1 MRLYQLLLLL
11 LPASFR
17 HEYGREMA
25 AVFERRMLA
34 ASFPGRLWI
43 WLEAVSD
50 IALAAGGSHL
60 ELLRHDVKYTLRSCR
75 RAPGFSA
82 TVVGVA
88 ALGVAAS
95 TSVFSIAD
103 HVLLR
108 PLPFRQPDRLV
119 DLWEDQTQEGFARN
133 QVSPANFRDWRAMS
147 AVFESMA
154 AYRELSANLSGAG
167 EPERMSGTAASAE
180 LFPILGV
187 PPLLGRTFTSAEDR
201 PGAPG
206 TVVLAYSLWQRR
218 FGGDPAVL
226 GRRFRLD
233 GAPFTVIGVMPPGF
247 HFPRRESELWTAI
260 RFSEDDFVDRTDTYL
275 GVIAALAPGVTLE
288 RASAAMKTVSASLAR
303 QYPATNAKVGVRIL
317 HLRDEISWR
326 TRAIL
331 YVLSAAALFLLLI
344 ACSNLA
350 NLLLA
355 RSASRRKEMALRAAL
370 GAARERLIRQLLTE
384 SALLAFVGG
393 VAGTALAAA
402 AVPLLAR
409 LVPANLPVSATPA
422 MDWRV
427 LSFSLAVT
435 LLTGIAFGVMPA
447 LRSTAA
453 ALGVRAGSS
462 FRRARLRRILVMV
475 QVGGS
480 VALIVS
486 TGLLGRALLRLQDVD
501 PGFATGNHLVFRT
514 TLPLPQYQT
523 TAVRERYYNRV
534 LEDLRALPGV
544 RAAAAISFRPMGD
557 FRGGIWPVLLP
568 GEDPPRHAVARFAT
582 PGYFAA
588 MGIPLLHGR
597 DISAADGPSATRV
610 AVVSESFV
618 REHWSG
624 ETGIGRTFA
633 IPFGALKFTVVG
645 VAADVRFRGLEPVS
659 EPQMYFAHAQME
671 DGSFVWFIPKD
682 FVVSAG
688 IDPLVLMPAI
698 HRIVSAAD
706 PLQPVSDVETL
717 ARLVGDETAPRLV
730 QLRVVAIFAGA
741 AFLLAAIGI
750 HGLLAFTVAQRIPE
764 IGIRIALGAT
774 QAQIARMVVGEG
786 LALAGLGCLLGIGA
800 GYLMGRGIQA
810 FLLGLSPADAFTMSA
825 ALLLLLLMTLCG
837 SAVPTFRA
845 LRVSPATALR
855 AE

>member
-1 MRLYQLLLLL
+1 MRLYRLLLLF

-17 HEYGREMA
+17 HEYGCEMA
-25 AVFERRMLA
+25 AVFERRING

-43 WLEAVSD
+43 WLETICDV
-50 IALAAGGSHL
+50 ALAAAGSHL
-60 ELLRHDVKYTLRSCR
+60 ELFRHDVKYTLRSCR

-82 TVVGVA
+82 TVVLVA

-95 TSVFSIAD
+95 TAVFSVAD
-103 HVLLR
+103 HILLR
-108 PLPFRQPDRLV
+108 PLPFRQPERLV
-119 DLWEDQTQEGFARN
+119 DLWEDQTQAGFSRN
-133 QVSPANFRDWRAMS
+133 QVSPPNFRDWKAMGT
-147 AVFESMA
+147 VFESMA

-167 EPERMSGTAASAE
+167 EPERMTGTAAGAE

-187 PPLLGRTFTSAEDR
+187 PPLLGRTFTPAEDR
-201 PGAPG
+201 PGAEG
-206 TVVLAYSLWQRR
+206 TVVLGYPLWQRR

-226 GRRFRLD
+226 GRRLRLD
-233 GAPFTVIGVMPPGF
+233 GELYTVIGVMPPGF
-247 HFPRRESELWTAI
+247 HFPRRETQLWTAI
-260 RFSEDDFVDRTDTYL
+260 RFSEDDFSDRTNTYL
-275 GVIAALAPGVTLE
+275 GVIARLAPGVSIE

-303 QYPATNAKVGVRIL
+303 QYPATNAKIGVRIL
-317 HLRDEISWR
+317 RLRDEISWR

-331 YVLSAAALFLLLI
+331 YVLAAAALFLLLI

-355 RSASRRKEMALRAAL
+355 RSASRRREMTLRAAL

-384 SALLAFVGG
+384 SALLAVLGG
-393 VAGTALAAA
+393 AAGTALAAA

-409 LVPANLPVSATPA
+409 LVPATLPISDRPS

-435 LLTGIAFGVMPA
+435 LLTGVAFGVLPA

-453 ALGVRAGSS
+453 ALGVRAASS
-462 FRRARLRRILVMV
+462 IRRGRLRRILVVV

-480 VALIVS
+480 VALIIS
-486 TGLLGRALLRLQDVD
+486 TGLLGRALLRLEDVD
-501 PGFATGNHLVFRT
+501 PGFSTANHLVFRT
-514 TLPLPQYQT
+514 ALPLPRYAT
-523 TAVRERYYNRV
+523 TAARERYYTRV

-568 GEDPPRHAVARFAT
+568 GEEPARHAVARFVT
-582 PGYFAA
+582 PGYFDA

-597 DISAADGPSATRV
+597 DISAADGPSAPRV

-618 REHWSG
+618 REHWPG
-624 ETGIGRTFA
+624 ETGIGRMFA
-633 IPFGALKFTVVG
+633 IPFGGLEFTVAG
-645 VAADVRFRGLEPVS
+645 VAADVRFRGLEPFS

-671 DGSFVWFIPKD
+671 DNSFVWFLPKD

-688 IDPLVLMPAI
+688 VDPLNLVPAI

-717 ARLVGDETAPRLV
+717 ASLVGDETAPRRV

-750 HGLLAFTVAQRIPE
+750 HGLLAFAVAQRIPE
-764 IGIRIALGAT
+764 IGIRMALGAT
-774 QAQIARMVVGEG
+774 REQIARMVIGEG
-786 LALAGLGCLLGIGA
+786 LALAGVGCLLGIGA
-800 GYLMGRGIQA
+800 GYLMGRAIQA
-810 FLLGLSPADAFTMSA
+810 FLLGVSPADAWTVAA
-825 ALLLLLLMTLCG
+825 ALLLLVLMTLCG
-837 SAVPTFRA
+837 SAVPAVRA
-845 LRVSPATALR
+845 LRVDPATALR